1 MQSIRSKK
9 FNPIITLRSRI
20 YSGHLEVA
28 WLLLYK
34 LNHVKAEWEKRNHIS
49 RNSKRTEFI
58 TKIDPN
64 YKSEHKL
71 SLLEDACSS
80 VVKGR
85 AKHDIVD
92 LLLHYGANVNP
103 RNSPFV
109 PLAYATLHGN
119 QNLAEILLAHHADP
133 NVRLP
138 SKDGSSEHI
147 FNGKVITNDTV
158 LITATDLNLPKL
170 LEALLFHNAQVNLT
184 SSKGTAL
191 CVAAEKGY
199 LELVK
204 MLLDCDA
211 DVNAIR
217 LIDNTTP
224 LCLAANNGHSAV
236 VSTLLK
242 HGANVGHEVEPGYTA
257 IAYAYQNS
265 HTAIVKILREA
276 GANV

>member
-9 FNPIITLRSRI
+9 FNPIIPLRSRI

-49 RNSKRTEFI
+49 RNSKRTEFL

-158 LITATDLNLPKL
+158 LITATDLNLPRL

-204 MLLDCDA
+204 MLLDRDA

-236 VSTLLK
+236 VSTLLQN
-242 HGANVGHEVEPGYTA
+242 GANFGHEVEPGYTA